1 MAKIEK
7 MKLENVIEVDRISAI
22 LRHEPDLLSMF
33 KLILIVANKRLNE
46 EKACLIAYDDSDD
59 DNEVLPDLSDHESD
73 EEDDIISPSS

>member
-46 EKACLIAYDDSDD
+46 EKACLITYDDSDD
-59 DNEVLPDLSDHESD
+59 DNDVLPDLSDHESD